1 MTDSSKPQKVYITN
15 LNTFSTLI
23 DRLCIENVK
32 LSHFE
37 FLLEFKDSNPGISE
51 SYSLESLHQKISFQ
65 HQIISVIKEEIVE
78 LLSQVLQ
85 TGKYDYI
92 DESRTFRESK

>member
-1 MTDSSKPQKVYITN
+1 MSYSSQPQKVYISN

-37 FLLEFKDSNPGISE
+37 FLLGFEDAKFGLSN
-51 SYSLESLHQKISFQ
+51 SYSPEALHQKISCQ
-65 HQIISVIKEEIVE
+65 HQIISAIKVEIVE
-78 LLSQVLQ
+78 LLSQILTV
-85 TGKYDYI
+85 GKYEYI